1 MEIRYANSNDT
12 LKIIRAIQNKKME
25 YNTPAHIK
33 ADIQNHRLIIAVEGD
48 KILGQVAVEPK
59 PQFNYT
65 GICRLCVYSKRWQ
78 GKGIATALI
87 KYVCGLGLTD
97 LGATP
102 WDTNPVMCQLLEK
115 FGFKYQYSFLDH
127 YRFYK
132 R

>member
-12 LKIIRAIQNKKME
+12 LRIIRAIQNKKLD

-33 ADIQNHRLIIAVEGD
+33 TDIQQGRLIIAVEGD
-48 KILGQVAVEPK
+48 KILGQVAIEPK
-59 PQFNYT
+59 PQFHYT
-65 GICRLCVYSKRWQ
+65 GICRLCTYSKRWQ
-78 GKGIATALI
+78 GKGVATALLN
-87 KYVCGLGLTD
+87 YVCGLGLTD

-102 WDTNPVMCQLLEK
+102 WDNNPVMCSLLEK
-115 FGFKYQYSFLDH
+115 FGFTYQYSFLEH